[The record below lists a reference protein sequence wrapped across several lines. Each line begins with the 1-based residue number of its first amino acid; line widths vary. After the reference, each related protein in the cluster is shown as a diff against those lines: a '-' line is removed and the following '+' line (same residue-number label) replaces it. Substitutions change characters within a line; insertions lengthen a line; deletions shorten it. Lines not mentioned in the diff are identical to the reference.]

1 MILAFL
7 LVLSSLL
14 SSLCLGSQFTSGLV
28 SQRDLQTSSL
38 VLMYN
43 KDLSQCYLF
52 EPQSNSLLFIA
63 LRVAEDQYKLTAVG
77 VRSTETAPDP
87 ASALP
92 VNIVSSSTSTP
103 ESLPA
108 PTAAEKP
115 VEFVDVGST
124 SAAAPEASATAGQAV
139 EYVDVGST
147 SAAAP
152 EASATA
158 GQAVEFVDVGSTSAA
173 SPEASA
179 TAGQAVEFV
188 DVGSTSAAAP
198 EASTSDATP
207 ETATSGQGSTFT
219 SLWNKVVEFFDISGY
234 SKSDPKTSAGSSRDE
249 KPVEFIDVGETSTE
263 TKSSAVPVDSSA
275 RRSLSVTRMTSGELQ
290 MLDMAAT
297 KFSKGKAQVEESFD
311 SKSGTK
317 LAKKNGNP
325 VTKKFSDSLVL
336 TDPSTSSSLRDKL
349 RTKPQKNKQTQSVF
363 IDPVSSTKS
372 AGKKHLR
379 NRD

>member
-7 LVLSSLL
+7 LMLSSLL
-14 SSLCLGSQFTSGLV
+14 SNLCIGSQFISGLV

-52 EPQSNSLLFIA
+52 DPQSNSLLFIA

-77 VRSTETAPDP
+77 VRSTDTAPDP

-92 VNIVSSSTSTP
+92 VNIVSSSTTTP
-103 ESLPA
+103 GTLPA

-124 SAAAPEASATAGQAV
+124 SAAAPTASATAGQPV
-139 EYVDVGST
+139 EV
-147 SAAAP
+147 
-152 EASATA
+152 
-158 GQAVEFVDVGSTSAA
+158 
-173 SPEASA
+173 

-198 EASTSDATP
+198 EASATAGQGVEFVDVGSTSAAAPEASSSDTTP

-234 SKSDPKTSAGSSRDE
+234 SASDPKASAESSRDE
-249 KPVEFIDVGETSTE
+249 KPVEFIDVGGTSTE

-290 MLDMAAT
+290 MLDMAAS

-336 TDPSTSSSLRDKL
+336 TDPVNLKDKL
-349 RTKPQKNKQTQSVF
+349 RVKPQKNKQMQSVF

-372 AGKKHLR
+372 AGKKQLR

>member
-7 LVLSSLL
+7 LMLSSLL
-14 SSLCLGSQFTSGLV
+14 SNLCIGSQFISGLV

-52 EPQSNSLLFIA
+52 DPQSNSLLFIA

-77 VRSTETAPDP
+77 VRSTDTAPDP

-92 VNIVSSSTSTP
+92 VNIVSSSTTTP
-103 ESLPA
+103 GTLPA

-124 SAAAPEASATAGQAV
+124 SAAAPEAS
-139 EYVDVGST
+139 S
-147 SAAAP
+147 
-152 EASATA
+152 
-158 GQAVEFVDVGSTSAA
+158 
-173 SPEASA
+173 
-179 TAGQAVEFV
+179 
-188 DVGSTSAAAP
+188 
-198 EASTSDATP
+198 SDTTP

-234 SKSDPKTSAGSSRDE
+234 SASDPKASAESSRDE
-249 KPVEFIDVGETSTE
+249 KPVEFIDVGGTSTE

-290 MLDMAAT
+290 MLDMAAS

-336 TDPSTSSSLRDKL
+336 TDPVNLKDKL
-349 RTKPQKNKQTQSVF
+349 RVKPQKNKQMQSVF

-372 AGKKHLR
+372 AGKKQLR